1 MRYCTACLI
10 PDSRP
15 NGALGPDGLCTACEF
30 AASSDSVDFERRLA
44 DLRSLLLPYIRRRR
58 TRRWDC
64 IVGVSGGKDSTRQ
77 ALWVR
82 EKLGL
87 RPLLVCVAY
96 PPRQVSRVGVR
107 NLSNLTS
114 LGFDV
119 RVLAPAPVNSRLLLR
134 ESFLRFGNWAIPT
147 EAALF
152 AGVPQVAIKVRIPLV
167 LWGENVALQVGDLG
181 ALGRDIWD
189 GNNLRNMN
197 TLRGG
202 NIDWMLEVVHD
213 SIALSMYQYPSAR
226 DLERAGVQTIFLG
239 PAWSDWST
247 DMNSRYALTHGL
259 AFKDFDRELDD
270 DPAGTAAVD
279 EDFVTVNQLIKYY
292 KFGFARGTEYANL
305 EIRSGAMSRDEAI
318 DLVTR
323 HDGQCSDELI
333 AKFCAYIQI
342 SCDQF
347 WRSVR
352 NFTNIDLFSL
362 DGAKPQPR
370 FEVGRGVV
378 R

>member
-1 MRYCTACLI
+1 MRYCNSCLT

-15 NGALGPDGLCTACEF
+15 NGALGPSGHCTACEF
-30 AASSDSVDFERRLA
+30 AASSKSVDFERRLT
-44 DLRSLLLPYIRRRR
+44 DLRSVLAPYIRR
-58 TRRWDC
+58 TRLWDC

-96 PPRQVSRVGVR
+96 PPRQVSHIGVR

-134 ESFLRFGNWAIPT
+134 EAFLRFGNWAIPT

-152 AGVPQVAIKVRIPLV
+152 AGVPQVAIKARIPLV

-189 GNNLRNMN
+189 GNNLRYMN

-202 NIDWMLEVVHD
+202 DVDWMLEVVHD
-213 SIALSMYQYPSAR
+213 PVALSMYRYPSER
-226 DLERAGVQTIFLG
+226 DLERARVQTIFLG

-247 DMNSRYALTHGL
+247 DVNSMYALTHGFS
-259 AFKDFDRELDD
+259 FKDFSRELDD

-279 EDFVTVNQLIKYY
+279 EDFVTVNQLVKYY
-292 KFGFARGTEYANL
+292 KFGFARATEYANHL
-305 EIRSGAMSRDEAI
+305 IRSGAMSRDDAI
-318 DLVTR
+318 DLVSR

-333 AKFCAYIQI
+333 ANFCAYIEI
-342 SCDQF
+342 DKVLF
-347 WRSVR
+347 WQTVRS
-352 NFTNIDLFSL
+352 FTNTDLFSL
-362 DGAKPQPR
+362 EDTRPQPR
-370 FEVGRGVV
+370 FDVGQGVV